1 MFVRDGAPR
10 TKKNSLKPWQKQE
23 WCIPTV
29 GAAFV
34 ACMEDVLDLY
44 AEPYDPAFPVVC
56 FDEVPVQLIGEK
68 RTPLPMRPGRPMRID
83 FEYIRHGTCNV
94 FVMVEPLRGWRHL
107 TVTDHRA
114 NPDFAAQMRW
124 LVDEG
129 YPNAPRIR
137 VVLDNL
143 STHKPAA
150 LYETYP
156 PAEARRIVRKLEF
169 HYTPLHGSWL
179 NMAELELSVLARQCL
194 DQRIPTAERLS
205 EVIASYELRRNAAT
219 ATITWQFT
227 NEKARVKLHRLYPS
241 NPL

>member
-1 MFVRDGAPR
+1 
-10 TKKNSLKPWQKQE
+10 LKPWQKQA

-34 ACMEDVLDLY
+34 ACMEDGLDLY
-44 AEPYDPAFPVVC
+44 AEPYDPRSPVVT
-56 FDEVPVQLIGEK
+56 FDEVPVQLIGES
-68 RTPLPMRPGRPMRID
+68 RAPLAMRPGSPTRID
-83 FEYIRHGTCNV
+83 YEYIRNGTCNV
-94 FVMVEPLRGWRHL
+94 FVVVEPLRGWRHL
-107 TVTDHRA
+107 AVTEHRGNA
-114 NPDFAAQMRW
+114 DFAAQMRW
-124 LVDEG
+124 LIDEA
-129 YPNAPRIR
+129 YPNAQRIR

-143 STHKPAA
+143 STHKPSA
-150 LYETYP
+150 LYEVFP

-194 DQRIPTAERLS
+194 DQRIPTRERLH
-205 EVIASYELRRNAAT
+205 EILVSYEARRNAAK

-241 NPL
+241 NPQ

>member
-1 MFVRDGAPR
+1 M
-10 TKKNSLKPWQKQE
+10 KPWQKQA

-44 AEPYDPAFPVVC
+44 AEPYDPRSPVVT
-56 FDEVPVQLIGEK
+56 FDEVPVQLIGES
-68 RTPLPMRPGRPMRID
+68 RAPLAMRPGSPTRID
-83 FEYIRHGTCNV
+83 YEYIRNGTCNV
-94 FVMVEPLRGWRHL
+94 FVVVEPLRGWRHL
-107 TVTDHRA
+107 AVTEHRGNA
-114 NPDFAAQMRW
+114 DFAAQMRW
-124 LVDEG
+124 LIDEA
-129 YPNAPRIR
+129 YPNAQRIR

-143 STHKPAA
+143 STHKPSA
-150 LYETYP
+150 LYEVFP

-194 DQRIPTAERLS
+194 DQRIPTRERLH
-205 EVIASYELRRNAAT
+205 EILVSYEARRNAAK

-241 NPL
+241 NPQ

>member
-1 MFVRDGAPR
+1 M
-10 TKKNSLKPWQKQE
+10 KPWQKQA

-44 AEPYDPAFPVVC
+44 AEPYDPRSPVVT
-56 FDEVPVQLIGEK
+56 FDEVPVQLIGES
-68 RTPLPMRPGRPMRID
+68 RAPLAMRPGSPTRID
-83 FEYIRHGTCNV
+83 YENIRNGTCNV
-94 FVMVEPLRGWRHL
+94 FVVVEPLRGWRHL
-107 TVTDHRA
+107 AVTEHRGNA
-114 NPDFAAQMRW
+114 DFAAQMRW
-124 LVDEG
+124 LIDEA
-129 YPNAPRIR
+129 YPNAQRIR

-143 STHKPAA
+143 STHKPSA
-150 LYETYP
+150 LYEVFP

-194 DQRIPTAERLS
+194 DQRIPTRERLH
-205 EVIASYELRRNAAT
+205 EILVSYEARRNAAK

-241 NPL
+241 NPQ

>member
-1 MFVRDGAPR
+1 
-10 TKKNSLKPWQKQE
+10 LKPWQKQA

-44 AEPYDPAFPVVC
+44 AEPYDPRSPVVT
-56 FDEVPVQLIGEK
+56 FDEVPVQLIGES
-68 RTPLPMRPGRPMRID
+68 RAPLAMRPGSPTRID
-83 FEYIRHGTCNV
+83 YEYIRNGTCNV
-94 FVMVEPLRGWRHL
+94 FVVVEPLRGWRHL
-107 TVTDHRA
+107 AVTEHRGNA
-114 NPDFAAQMRW
+114 DFAAQMRG
-124 LVDEG
+124 LIDEA
-129 YPNAPRIR
+129 YPNAQRIR

-143 STHKPAA
+143 STHKPSA
-150 LYETYP
+150 LYEVFP

-194 DQRIPTAERLS
+194 DQRIPTRERLH
-205 EVIASYELRRNAAT
+205 EILVSYEARRNAAK

-241 NPL
+241 NPQ

>member
-1 MFVRDGAPR
+1 
-10 TKKNSLKPWQKQE
+10 LKPWQKQE
-23 WCIPTV
+23 WVIPTV

-44 AEPYDPAFPVVC
+44 ADPYDPAFPVVC

-68 RTPLPMRPGRPMRID
+68 RAALPMRPGTPERLD
-83 FEYIRHGTCNV
+83 YEYIRHGTCNG

-107 TVTDHRA
+107 SVTDHRA
-114 NPDFAAQMRW
+114 NADFAAQMRW
-124 LVDEG
+124 LVDDAF
-129 YPNAPRIR
+129 PHAMRIR

-156 PAEARRIVRKLEF
+156 PAEARRILRKLEF
-169 HYTPLHGSWL
+169 HYTPKHGSWL
-179 NMAELELSVLARQCL
+179 NMAELELSVVARQCL
-194 DQRIPTAERLS
+194 DQRIPTAERLR
-205 EVIASYELRRNAAT
+205 EILASYEARRNAAK

-227 NEKARVKLHRLYPS
+227 NEKARIKLERLYPS
-241 NPL
+241 TSL

>member
-1 MFVRDGAPR
+1 M
-10 TKKNSLKPWQKQE
+10 KPWQKQA

-44 AEPYDPAFPVVC
+44 AEPYDPRSPVVT
-56 FDEVPVQLIGEK
+56 FDEVPVQLIGES
-68 RTPLPMRPGRPMRID
+68 RAPLAMRPGSPTRID
-83 FEYIRHGTCNV
+83 YEYIRNGTCNV
-94 FVMVEPLRGWRHL
+94 FVVVEPLRGWRHL
-107 TVTDHRA
+107 AVTEHRGNA
-114 NPDFAAQMRW
+114 DFAAQMRW
-124 LVDEG
+124 LIDEA
-129 YPNAPRIR
+129 YPNAQRIR

-143 STHKPAA
+143 STHKPSA
-150 LYETYP
+150 LYEVFP

-194 DQRIPTAERLS
+194 DQRIPTRERLH
-205 EVIASYELRRNAAT
+205 EILVSYEARRNAAK

-227 NEKARVKLHRLYPS
+227 NEKARVKLHRLYPP
-241 NPL
+241 NPQ